1 MRIAIAAL
9 AMAGLVP
16 LALAESPTGAVVAV
30 VKAYERMR
38 TIIRA
43 AIENNVA
50 LEINAGSGLPP
61 DRFISMARDMGA
73 RFTFGSNNFTDKP
86 TDMKRCYE
94 AIERHGLT
102 REHMY
107 IPERRVDVR

>member
-16 LALAESPTGAVVAV
+16 LALAESPADAVVAV

-43 AIENNVA
+43 AVK
-50 LEINAGSGLPP
+50 NA
-61 DRFISMARDMGA
+61 A
-73 RFTFGSNNFTDKP
+73 TKQSNGT
-86 TDMKRCYE
+86 
-94 AIERHGLT
+94 A
-102 REHMY
+102 
-107 IPERRVDVR
+107 